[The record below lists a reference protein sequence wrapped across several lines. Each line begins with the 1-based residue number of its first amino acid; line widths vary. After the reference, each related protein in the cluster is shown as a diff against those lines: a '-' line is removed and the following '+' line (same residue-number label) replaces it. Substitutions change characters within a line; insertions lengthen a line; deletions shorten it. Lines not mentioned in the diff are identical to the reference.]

1 MAAETDVRNCKVG
14 KLVFY
19 FSNDGAKTCS
29 AQKVLAI
36 HFFFFNS
43 KMAAET
49 DVRNCK
55 GGKLVFYF
63 SNDGAKTCSYGPKI
77 SRNIE
82 IKYLFHFNAYFDILG
97 TFHTSCMKAFNLLF

>member
-36 HFFFFNS
+36 HFFFFLIP
-43 KMAAET
+43 KWQQKQMFVI
-49 DVRNCK
+49 VREGN
-55 GGKLVFYF
+55 
-63 SNDGAKTCSYGPKI
+63 
-77 SRNIE
+77 
-82 IKYLFHFNAYFDILG
+82 
-97 TFHTSCMKAFNLLF
+97 

>member
-36 HFFFFNS
+36 HFFFF
-43 KMAAET
+43 
-49 DVRNCK
+49 
-55 GGKLVFYF
+55 F
-63 SNDGAKTCSYGPKI
+63 
-77 SRNIE
+77 
-82 IKYLFHFNAYFDILG
+82 
-97 TFHTSCMKAFNLLF
+97 

>member
-36 HFFFFNS
+36 HFFFLIPKWQQKQMFVI
-43 KMAAET
+43 
-49 DVRNCK
+49 VREGN
-55 GGKLVFYF
+55 
-63 SNDGAKTCSYGPKI
+63 
-77 SRNIE
+77 
-82 IKYLFHFNAYFDILG
+82 
-97 TFHTSCMKAFNLLF
+97 